1 MDRPNM
7 KPWIEGIHAYV
18 PGKSRGE
25 DGRKLIKLSANENPM
40 GCSPAVLA
48 ALAQGHEPHL
58 YPDPDAT
65 ALREAIGAL
74 HGIDAARIV
83 CGTGSGECLHGA
95 VQAFAGPG
103 DEVLFPRYSFSLYP
117 LLAHKVGATDAS
129 GKRRLAMSLFASKA
143 DDAAQAVLPPY
154 TVPPLWALKT
164 LRGELPSALSEF
176 FRSGVDRGLTGGEDG
191 SGDPDDALFRA

>member
-48 ALAQGHEPHL
+48 ALAQGQEPSL

-65 ALREAIGAL
+65 AASTSADGS
-74 HGIDAARIV
+74 HG
-83 CGTGSGECLHGA
+83 
-95 VQAFAGPG
+95 G
-103 DEVLFPRYSFSLYP
+103 DE
-117 LLAHKVGATDAS
+117 
-129 GKRRLAMSLFASKA
+129 
-143 DDAAQAVLPPY
+143 
-154 TVPPLWALKT
+154 WWW
-164 LRGELPSALSEF
+164 
-176 FRSGVDRGLTGGEDG
+176 
-191 SGDPDDALFRA
+191 